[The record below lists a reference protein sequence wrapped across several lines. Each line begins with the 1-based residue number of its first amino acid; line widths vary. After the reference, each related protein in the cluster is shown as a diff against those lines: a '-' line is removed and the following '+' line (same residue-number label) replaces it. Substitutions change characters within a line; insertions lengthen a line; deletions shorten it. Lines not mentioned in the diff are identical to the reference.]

1 MLQTALFHYFSFLWL
16 SNISLYIVYSC
27 IYLYMHIYRCILI
40 HTNIYH
46 EYIYEWMSQ
55 PRLRELGCLR
65 SHRFHAP
72 EWALSP
78 GLSRIT
84 ITMMVIT
91 ALHML
96 SSFCVPDNRL
106 LNSQNDS
113 ITLRRSDK
121 FRLIKLL
128 HSPASRLTGSRRPG
142 LSLFLQNHEQ
152 PTGLGG
158 LGSMR
163 IYKVGKY
170 YPTHRM
176 VVNIW
181 NIPY

>member
-1 MLQTALFHYFSFLWL
+1 
-16 SNISLYIVYSC
+16 
-27 IYLYMHIYRCILI
+27 
-40 HTNIYH
+40 
-46 EYIYEWMSQ
+46 
-55 PRLRELGCLR
+55 
-65 SHRFHAP
+65 
-72 EWALSP
+72 
-78 GLSRIT
+78 
-84 ITMMVIT
+84 
-91 ALHML
+91 ML

-181 NIPY
+181 NIPYYVGLTFSSLRMGLPAKVSITGPKASCPPPSLAPTFTPCGALCPSPPPEAQPLLQGSICWILFSSTKLWVGT